1 MYCGTI
7 NYYSRVGRMKVYNK
21 KQRFGFGSFW
31 VDWDGIIEVV
41 ILGACIG
48 TIVVGSIFGTWA
60 LFQTMSL

>member
-1 MYCGTI
+1 
-7 NYYSRVGRMKVYNK
+7 MKVYNK